1 MADSGDSDFS
11 FDVFAEK
18 EKEVGFVIK
27 VLYLWTANVVH

>member
-18 EKEVGFVIK
+18 EKEVGFIVK
-27 VLYLWTANVVH
+27 VLYL